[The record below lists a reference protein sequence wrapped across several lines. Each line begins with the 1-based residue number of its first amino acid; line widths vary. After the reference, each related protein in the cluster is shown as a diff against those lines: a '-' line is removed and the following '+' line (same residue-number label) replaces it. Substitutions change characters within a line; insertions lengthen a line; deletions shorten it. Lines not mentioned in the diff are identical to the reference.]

1 MEPRHLK
8 SVGSTSSTGAGS
20 GITCEQ
26 PFHVCRGSLSSTW
39 LCCRWAR

>member
-1 MEPRHLK
+1 MELRHQK
-8 SVGSTSSTGAGS
+8 GAGSTPTGAGS
-20 GITCEQ
+20 GIACEQ